1 MRLFFQKFETQL
13 FVISN
18 NKSFLKFKKE
28 YILKRRFKIYSYLK
42 NEKNNF
48 FIRLLFS
55 FYVLKNVDKRSLIIS
70 RGLIPS
76 LTLSLFGIKNILE
89 LHHPPKGLSSYIFY
103 LYRLLKLD
111 RDLEYI
117 FLHKN
122 IKKDHSK

>member
-1 MRLFFQKFETQL
+1 M
-13 FVISN
+13 
-18 NKSFLKFKKE
+18 
-28 YILKRRFKIYSYLK
+28 
-42 NEKNNF
+42 
-48 FIRLLFS
+48 
-55 FYVLKNVDKRSLIIS
+55 
-70 RGLIPS
+70 IPS

-122 IKKDHSK
+122 IKKELKIKKGIILDDACDLSDFKFKRLKVKYEYCYVGSLFRGKGLERIVELANYFPKKNFTFLEM